1 MKKNRVS
8 ESDKMG
14 VNCFQAPLQILR
26 EGYCEFTQCGVH
38 DITIYCLK
46 LIVYVEKMR

>member
-26 EGYCEFTQCGVH
+26 EGYCMGSH
-38 DITIYCLK
+38 S
-46 LIVYVEKMR
+46 VECTTLQFIA